1 MSFLFGR
8 AGISRLAAIPDGV
21 IALAELVPDVPE
33 RDKPSGAGAIGAGP
47 SRLRVCC
54 CCDDCCCAAC
64 ACPPGGVYI
73 GPYLGVLELFDAPS
87 SRAGPPPG
95 CMLQS
100 AKKSRRPR
108 RDRRFN
114 RRLHTPMCVVHSLRS
129 WKDMSMKLWSGRPS
143 E

>member
-21 IALAELVPDVPE
+21 IALAELVPDRE
-33 RDKPSGAGAIGAGP
+33 KPSGAGAIGAGP

-73 GPYLGVLELFDAPS
+73 GPYFGVLELFGAPS
-87 SRAGPPPG
+87 SRAEPALG
-95 CMLQS
+95 CMLQF
-100 AKKSRRPR
+100 ARSRDVHEGTDASIA
-108 RDRRFN
+108 DRIH
-114 RRLHTPMCVVHSLRS
+114 LCVLYTLCALGKICR
-129 WKDMSMKLWSGRPS
+129 
-143 E
+143 